1 MELKVHHIGYAVPD
15 LDRALAEFSA
25 LGWSVFSE
33 VTEDASRQVR
43 IVFIKLGESVVELVA
58 PTSSASPITKQLAK
72 GSGAPYHICYE
83 VASLEEAEA
92 YLKTKKFIVFKK
104 PAAAPAIGN
113 RRVEFLYAKGMGII
127 ELVEE
132 KK

>member
-15 LDRALAEFSA
+15 LDRALAEFSD

-58 PTSSASPITKQLAK
+58 PTSSTSPITKQLAK